1 MMGTISSFSMALAKA
16 QVAVHY
22 LELDKMEILGVS
34 VDVYAH
40 GFKPVINVANTARL
54 QQAVERGEVKTE
66 RNLIHGGRMMA
77 GFMLHDC
84 RVQWVV

>member
-1 MMGTISSFSMALAKA
+1 MGTISNFAQALAKA

-22 LELDKMEILGVS
+22 LEQDKMEIIGVS

-54 QQAVERGEVKTE
+54 QQAVERGEVKAE
-66 RNLIHGGRMMA
+66 RNLINGGREMA
-77 GFMLHDC
+77 GFNLHDC
-84 RVQWVV
+84 RVQWLV

>member
-1 MMGTISSFSMALAKA
+1 MGMISNFAQALAKA

-22 LELDKMEILGVS
+22 LEVEKVGIIGVS
-34 VDVYAH
+34 VDVFAA
-40 GFKPVINVANTARL
+40 GFRPVINVANTARL

-66 RNLIHGGRMMA
+66 RRLMNGGSEVA
-77 GFMLHDC
+77 WFGLHDC

>member
-1 MMGTISSFSMALAKA
+1 MGTISNFAQALAKA

-22 LELDKMEILGVS
+22 LEVEQVDIIGVS

-40 GFKPVINVANTARL
+40 GFKPIINVANTARL
-54 QQAVERGEVKTE
+54 QQAVERGEVKTT
-66 RNLIHGGRMMA
+66 RNLILGGREMA

>member
-1 MMGTISSFSMALAKA
+1 MGTISNFAQALAKA

-22 LELDKMEILGVS
+22 LEVEQVDIIGVS

-40 GFKPVINVANTARL
+40 GFKPIINVANTARL
-54 QQAVERGEVKTE
+54 QQAVERGEVKTT
-66 RNLIHGGRMMA
+66 RNFILGGREMA

>member
-1 MMGTISSFSMALAKA
+1 MGTISNFAQALAKA

-22 LELDKMEILGVS
+22 LEVEHVDIIGVS

-40 GFKPVINVANTARL
+40 GFKPIINVANTANL
-54 QQAVERGEVKTE
+54 QQAVERGEVKVE
-66 RNLIHGGRMMA
+66 RYWPRGGREMA
-77 GFMLHDC
+77 GFMLLDC

>member
-1 MMGTISSFSMALAKA
+1 MGTISNFAQALAKA

-22 LELDKMEILGVS
+22 LEVEQVDIIGVS

-40 GFKPVINVANTARL
+40 GFKPIINVANTARL